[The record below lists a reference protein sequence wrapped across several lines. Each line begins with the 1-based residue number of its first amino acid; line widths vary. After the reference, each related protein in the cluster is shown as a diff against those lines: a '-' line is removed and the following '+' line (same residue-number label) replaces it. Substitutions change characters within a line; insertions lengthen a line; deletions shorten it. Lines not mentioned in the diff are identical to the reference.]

1 MFSPAYNRT
10 IMKGAIAMR
19 GAKKPEKAYRM
30 EELLDCFSMKE
41 LQILFKH
48 EDLITK
54 VDSIAGMTDEELV
67 RVVKEEYGAEF
78 ERFHSEE
85 DTFFV
90 GFDRPLEAL
99 PTKYPTIPLGIYL
112 SLKTGELQF
121 WARKLLLHEVR
132 INLWMR
138 YIEHKAESAKEKRTE
153 EYGQY
158 I

>member
-1 MFSPAYNRT
+1 MYAFGYNRAVL
-10 IMKGAIAMR
+10 KSALAIR
-19 GAKKPEKAYRM
+19 GTKKPEKAHRM
-30 EELLDCFSMKE
+30 EELLACFSMKE

-48 EDLITK
+48 EDLIAK
-54 VDSIAGMTDEELV
+54 VDSIAGMSDEQLV
-67 RVVKEEYGAEF
+67 RAVKEEYGAEF

-85 DTFFV
+85 ATFFV
-90 GFDRPLEAL
+90 GFDKPLEAL
-99 PTKYPTIPLGIYL
+99 HEKYPTIPLGIYL
-112 SLKTGELQF
+112 SLATGELQA

-138 YIEHKAESAKEKRTE
+138 YIEHKAKSAKETRTV